1 VRIWDA
7 VSGACVV
14 GPLEGHTNG
23 VSSVAYSPDGSK
35 VVSGSD
41 DRTVRIW
48 DAVSGECV
56 VGPLEGHTKI
66 VTSVAYSPDGS
77 KVVSGSGASFILDSG
92 ADDKTVRI
100 WDAVSGEC
108 VVGPLE
114 GHTSYVTSVAYSPDG
129 SKVVSGSR
137 DKTVRIWDAVSG
149 ECVVGPLE
157 GHTEA
162 ARLYI
167 PPTIPT
173 NTLST
178 TFSSTS
184 DNSSH
189 VQLSPPPPAG
199 IDLNN
204 ALIYGGTTACARE
217 ANLVHFLRLIQII
230 K

>member
-1 VRIWDA
+1 VVADSLKHKWDAVSGACVVGPLEGHTSTVLSVAYSPDGSKVVSGSYDKTVRIWDA

-48 DAVSGECV
+48 DAVSG
-56 VGPLEGHTKI
+56 
-66 VTSVAYSPDGS
+66 A
-77 KVVSGSGASFILDSG
+77 
-92 ADDKTVRI
+92 
-100 WDAVSGEC
+100 
-108 VVGPLE
+108 
-114 GHTSYVTSVAYSPDG
+114 
-129 SKVVSGSR
+129 
-137 DKTVRIWDAVSG
+137 
-149 ECVVGPLE
+149 CVVGPLE